1 MQCVA
6 VVQAGLAL
14 MFSMR
19 LRSERRNLLVA
30 LGVSTIFVLAMMS
43 LIWSSSF
50 RLLHFRSQND
60 MLGTLGLRMRAEKR
74 LPLATIALAAITLV
88 VPPAAFSQNCA
99 LCYTQAASAAARLI
113 QAPRSGILVRMIP
126 SMFMAVGITTLAYR
140 KRDQFRS
147 DEGPDE

>member
-1 MQCVA
+1 V
-6 VVQAGLAL
+6 
-14 MFSMR
+14 
-19 LRSERRNLLVA
+19 VA
-30 LGVSTIFVLAMMS
+30 L
-43 LIWSSSF
+43 
-50 RLLHFRSQND
+50 LL
-60 MLGTLGLRMRAEKR
+60 
-74 LPLATIALAAITLV
+74 LATPLPTLAQ
-88 VPPAAFSQNCA
+88 SCA